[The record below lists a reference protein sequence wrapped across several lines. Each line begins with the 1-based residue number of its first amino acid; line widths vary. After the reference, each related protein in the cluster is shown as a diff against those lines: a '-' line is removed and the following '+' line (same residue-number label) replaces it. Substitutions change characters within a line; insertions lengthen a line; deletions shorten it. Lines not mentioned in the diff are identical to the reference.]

1 MKFTTSKGVLRPTLP
16 AHERLGIEARNVR
29 RSRMRFTFGLACI
42 LVGFFAA
49 DVLLAK
55 FAGLPEGVG
64 LGLYILGLCSLL
76 GAVKL
81 LKSLR

>member
-16 AHERLGIEARNVR
+16 AHERLGIEAQNVR
-29 RSRMRFTFGLACI
+29 RRQIRSTAWLACI

-55 FAGLPEGVG
+55 FGGVPKGVG

-76 GAVKL
+76 GAAKL